1 MANVYTPPPRTMIEV
16 FENLP
21 EGTLAQLIN
30 NQIYMSPTPK
40 SIHQIVLAEIFNSL
54 FNYVKANNLGRALVS
69 PFDVFLN
76 QKNVYQ
82 PDIVFL
88 ANKNLTGLKENGF
101 YGAPDLIIEIL
112 SPATWNFDKEE
123 KKDQYERSG
132 VKEYWVVDPV
142 SKLAEGYYLENNQ
155 FVALPAAEGRV
166 NLRLLDLG
174 LRF

>member
-1 MANVYTPPPRTMIEV
+1 MANVYTPPPRTMMEV

-30 NQIYMSPTPK
+30 NQIYMSPAPK
-40 SIHQIVLAEIFNSL
+40 TIHQIVLAEIFSSL
-54 FNYVKANNLGRALVS
+54 FNYVKEQNMGRTLVS
-69 PFDVFLN
+69 PFDIFLN
-76 QKNVYQ
+76 KKNVFQ
-82 PDIVFL
+82 PDIFFL
-88 ANKNLTGLKENGF
+88 ASKNLTGLKENGF

-112 SPATWNFDKEE
+112 SPATWNFDKED
-123 KKDQYERSG
+123 KKDVYERSG

-155 FVALPAAEGRV
+155 FVALPSAEGII
-166 NLRLLDLG
+166 NLRLFNLS